1 MNDKATL
8 RATTNDL
15 VARYLAAGNE
25 IKVAPD
31 RATCGYTS
39 HDWKRITQG
48 LKVATGE
55 EIAEERHRRALIAV
69 GNKDADLVMDL
80 LAGRYD
86 KEIKHD
92 LENDRLGPNGEI
104 R

>member
-8 RATTNDL
+8 RATTDDL
-15 VARYLAAGNE
+15 VAQYLAAGNE
-25 IKVAPD
+25 ITVAPD

-39 HDWKRITQG
+39 HDWKRVTQG
-48 LKVATGE
+48 LKVATTE
-55 EIAEERHRRALIAV
+55 EIAAERHRRCLIAV
-69 GNKDADLVMDL
+69 GNKDADLCMAL
-80 LAGRYD
+80 LSGRYD

-92 LENDRLGPNGEI
+92 IENDRLGPNGEI

>member
-15 VARYLAAGNE
+15 VADYLAAGKA
-25 IKVAPD
+25 ITVAPD
-31 RATCGYTS
+31 RATCGLS
-39 HDWKRITQG
+39 GHDWKRVLRGQ
-48 LKVATGE
+48 KVATGE

-80 LAGRYD
+80 LSGRHD
-86 KEIKHD
+86 KAIKFD
-92 LENDRLGPNGEI
+92 IENDRLGPNGEI